1 MDKLN
6 AIKILDYWKQNMER
20 VYEDLVRVGSDEALK
35 SLQDEMEALRI
46 PDRRTTCL
54 KGVCR
59 DRVLQASRDFNISEA
74 NRWVSRYDAL
84 AMVMDGHLK
93 PHETL
98 ESIDAQDARK
108 DPPVDEVEVYA
119 EPYASEHEGT

>member
-6 AIKILDYWKQNMER
+6 AVKILDYWKQNMER
-20 VYEDLVRVGSDEALK
+20 VYDELDRIGSDEALK

-46 PDRRTTCL
+46 PDRRTTRL
-54 KGVCR
+54 KGVCL
-59 DRVLQASRDFNISEA
+59 DRVLQASRELNISGA

-84 AMVMDGHLK
+84 TMVMEGHLK

-98 ESIDAQDARK
+98 ESIDAEDARK